1 MLKLCKVCNS
11 SERYKKT
18 SMCYT
23 CLKEHNKE
31 RYKKTICVKCFNPK
45 DITTSHYCLE
55 CYKNTSNKVKYKNM
69 SSEFK
74 VNLYLFV
81 NNININKLEP
91 IDAFVIAHYWAEI
104 ILFPH
109 LYYNKDTY
117 EQVKNMMRDLHEYLR
132 GEKIK
137 K

>member
-1 MLKLCKVCNS
+1 
-11 SERYKKT
+11 
-18 SMCYT
+18 
-23 CLKEHNKE
+23 
-31 RYKKTICVKCFNPK
+31 
-45 DITTSHYCLE
+45 
-55 CYKNTSNKVKYKNM
+55 M